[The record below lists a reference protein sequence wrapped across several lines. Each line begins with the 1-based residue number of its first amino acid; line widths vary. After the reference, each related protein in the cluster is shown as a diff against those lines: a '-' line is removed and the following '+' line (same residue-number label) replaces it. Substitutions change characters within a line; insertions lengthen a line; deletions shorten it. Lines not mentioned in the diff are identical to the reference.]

1 MIVILFKS
9 LSIDKHQKTLAMLV
23 ALNKISLVNGSVF
36 PFILALSLKF
46 IFQIEAWV
54 RISIL
59 KELNSFSVLIP
70 VVKLAFIKDVLLEI
84 INKLAV
90 AIFLPNFVLSEVHL
104 SVFFELLP
112 ITIDK
117 TIEEVTNINGGSFS
131 DKLNVSMA
139 VLFIGKQIAL
149 VKVFVLAKL
158 NSITLSYDVLHRSLR
173 DVVSEVKRMV
183 VVAYN
188 DEWGVIFMVIGDSSL
203 IRLMLYFSI
212 VIHMMPWVYPIG
224 FLGQ

>member
-1 MIVILFKS
+1 
-9 LSIDKHQKTLAMLV
+9 MLV
-23 ALNKISLVNGSVF
+23 ALNKIPLVNGSVF

-46 IFQIEAWV
+46 ICQIEAWV

-173 DVVSEVKRMV
+173 DVVSEVKSMV

-188 DEWGVIFMVIGDSSL
+188 DERGVIFMVIGDSSL

-224 FLGQ
+224 FFGQ

>member
-1 MIVILFKS
+1 
-9 LSIDKHQKTLAMLV
+9 MLV
-23 ALNKISLVNGSVF
+23 ALNKIPLVNGSVF

-173 DVVSEVKRMV
+173 DVVSEVKSMV

-188 DEWGVIFMVIGDSSL
+188 DERGVIFMVIGDSSL

-224 FLGQ
+224 FFGQ